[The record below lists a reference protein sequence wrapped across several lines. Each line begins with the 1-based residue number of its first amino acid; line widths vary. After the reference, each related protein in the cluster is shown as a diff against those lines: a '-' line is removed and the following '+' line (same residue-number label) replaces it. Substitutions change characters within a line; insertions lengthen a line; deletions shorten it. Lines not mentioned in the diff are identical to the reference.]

1 MAEQQIEKI
10 KKEGEAVIAALKKM
24 YSGVRTSRP
33 QTALVE
39 DIRVDYY
46 GQTMPVKQLGTIGVH
61 PPREIDIQIWDQNAV
76 PLVAKAIEASTL
88 HLSANISGNSIKI
101 NLPELSQERREELV
115 RYVKKVTEEHKIQVR
130 HLRDETNKDIQVSFD
145 AGELGED
152 QKFKLKEGVQ
162 KEIDKMNEE
171 IEGLL
176 EGKIREINE

>member
-10 KKEGEAVIAALKKM
+10 KKEGEAVVAALKRM
-24 YSGVRTSRP
+24 YSGIRTSRP
-33 QTALVE
+33 NTALVE

-46 GQTMPVKQLGTIGVH
+46 GQIMPVRQLGTIGVH

-101 NLPELSQERREELV
+101 NLPELSQERREELIK
-115 RYVKKVTEEHKIQVR
+115 YVKKVTEEHKIQIR
-130 HLRDETNKDIQVSFD
+130 HLRDGVNRDVQSLFD
-145 AGELGED
+145 AGELSED

-162 KEIDKMNEE
+162 KEIDKVNEE
-171 IEGLL
+171 IEKLL
-176 EGKIREINE
+176 GGKIREIEE